1 MKKIFLTLFLLIA
14 FPVLAT
20 HIVGGEFELVHIS
33 GNSYKLNMILYFD
46 KKNGDPGAKDPN
58 ATVGIYRKSD
68 NFRMA
73 TYTLPLV
80 SETEVQYAQPACSDG
95 SIQTTK
101 IVYSLDIFLSPSL
114 YTDPTGYY
122 VSWERCCRNYSILNI
137 YSPEPPPPPTLTSD
151 PTKYAG
157 QTFYLEFPA
166 VVKDGKPFIDSTPRL
181 FPPLSDYA
189 CPYKPYYVDF
199 GGIDND
205 GDSLVYSMVTPLS
218 TKTSQAGPPSLSKP
232 YPEVLWRP
240 PFSLN
245 NIINGIR
252 DLKIS
257 KDGLLTCT
265 PAAIQG
271 LFVFAIKVEEF
282 RKGEKIGES
291 RRDFQLFVVDKC
303 PVASPPVIAGK
314 KLSEIEFG
322 YTRNMNVAF
331 ANSVPDGSRCIQV
344 RVSDLDSTKPDQNFT
359 ENIGIRV
366 VGLNFKSPNL
376 NQILPA
382 ETTAVLKNGSTADFQ
397 ICFPQCP
404 YINGPYQVGI
414 IAFDDACTL
423 PLSDTLKVV
432 VNVQPPT
439 NDRARFV
446 KPTSKKITEVVR
458 EGDFRSWDIEGV
470 DVDGDDLS
478 LLYTTNAFKLE
489 DYGFS
494 LSPYT
499 PQPGSIKTQL
509 TWDPKCDVYPFFKQS
524 NFRLRFLLDDNDL
537 PCKLNPPDTL
547 LFDLTFQEFPKNSPP
562 TISTSGLGASPTA
575 RKISVQRKI
584 FDQLNFTVSG
594 NDVDNDFL
602 VLSGKGQGFNMN
614 DYGITFSTA
623 TGNGNVANNF
633 NWNIKCD
640 KLDLAKK
647 DKYTFQFIVVDN
659 LNKCKFYKADTVDV
673 EVKISKPDNAKPI
686 VTALT
691 TGLQNVSNGNLNF
704 VLGESIEINLLGS
717 DADVIPTKDSLQL
730 NLISATGDLKPEGY
744 TFKNVKGI
752 SGLQSL
758 FSWVP
763 DCSIFKNSVY
773 TNNYSFKFNILDNRC
788 LNAKGDTITI
798 DMKISDVNGTDEK
811 FKLPNVFTPNND
823 QYNDYFALEGID
835 PSPTEGIN
843 LDALVNLPKD
853 NCVQQFQSVKI
864 FNRWGDLVFESTDRK
879 FRWYASQESTGVYY
893 YVVKYNNREYKSPL
907 SVRF

>member
-1 MKKIFLTLFLLIA
+1 VEDPTENRCVK
-14 FPVLAT
+14 VL
-20 HIVGGEFELVHIS
+20 V
-33 GNSYKLNMILYFD
+33 
-46 KKNGDPGAKDPN
+46 
-58 ATVGIYRKSD
+58 SD
-68 NFRMA
+68 NTSTEINSSFEEK
-73 TYTLPLV
+73 V
-80 SETEVQYAQPACSDG
+80 S
-95 SIQTTK
+95 I
-101 IVYSLDIFLSPSL
+101 
-114 YTDPTGYY
+114 
-122 VSWERCCRNYSILNI
+122 R
-137 YSPEPPPPPTLTSD
+137 
-151 PTKYAG
+151 
-157 QTFYLEFPA
+157 A
-166 VVKDGKPFIDSTPRL
+166 VP
-181 FPPLSDYA
+181 
-189 CPYKPYYVDF
+189 
-199 GGIDND
+199 
-205 GDSLVYSMVTPLS
+205 
-218 TKTSQAGPPSLSKP
+218 
-232 YPEVLWRP
+232 
-240 PFSLN
+240 
-245 NIINGIR
+245 
-252 DLKIS
+252 
-257 KDGLLTCT
+257 
-265 PAAIQG
+265 
-271 LFVFAIKVEEF
+271 
-282 RKGEKIGES
+282 
-291 RRDFQLFVVDKC
+291 
-303 PVASPPVIAGK
+303 
-314 KLSEIEFG
+314 
-322 YTRNMNVAF
+322 
-331 ANSVPDGSRCIQV
+331 
-344 RVSDLDSTKPDQNFT
+344 
-359 ENIGIRV
+359 
-366 VGLNFKSPNL
+366 LNFKTDKL
-376 NQILPA
+376 NEILPTI
-382 ETTAVLKNGSTADFQ
+382 TTDVVRNGSTKEFLV
-397 ICFPQCP
+397 CFPQCP
-404 YINGPYQVGI
+404 YTKEPYQVGI
-414 IAFDDACTL
+414 VTFDDTCPQ
-423 PLSDTLKVV
+423 PLLDTLKIT
-432 VNVQPPT
+432 VNVTTQ
-439 NDRARFV
+439 NRRAQFTS
-446 KPTSKKITEVVR
+446 PTSKTITEIVR
-458 EGDFRSWDIEGV
+458 EGETRTWNIEGI
-470 DVDGDDLS
+470 DADNDLLS
-478 LLYTTNAFKLE
+478 LAYTTNGFKLE
-489 DYGFS
+489 DYGFRFES
-494 LSPYT
+494 NDFSTRSGPIQNKLIWE
-499 PQPGSIKTQL
+499 PQ
-509 TWDPKCDVYPFFKQS
+509 CDKYSFLKQS
-524 NFRLRFLLDDNDL
+524 NFRFRFLLDDTDL

-623 TGNGNVANNF
+623 TGNGNVTNNF

-659 LNKCKFYKADTVDV
+659 LNKCKFYRADTVDV

-758 FSWVP
+758 FSWAP

>member
-1 MKKIFLTLFLLIA
+1 MKKIFLTLFLLVA
-14 FPVLAT
+14 LPVMAT
-20 HIVGGEFELVHIS
+20 HIVGGEFELIHIS
-33 GNSYKLNMILYFD
+33 GNTYKLNMILYFD
-46 KKNGDPGAKDPN
+46 KKNGNQGAKDPS
-58 ATVGIYRKSD
+58 AVVGIFRKSD
-68 NFRMA
+68 NLQMA
-73 TYTLPLV
+73 TYNLPRI

-95 SIQTTK
+95 SIETTK
-101 IVYSLDIFLSPSL
+101 IVYSLDIILSQTV
-114 YTDPTGYY
+114 YTDPSGYY
-122 VSWERCCRNYSILNI
+122 VSWQRCCRNYSILNVF
-137 YSPEPPPPPTLTSD
+137 SPSPPGAITTDRTL
-151 PTKYAG
+151 YAG
-157 QTFYLEFPA
+157 QTFYLEFPP
-166 VVKDGKPFIDSTPRL
+166 VVKNGEPFIDSTPRL

-189 CPYKPYYVDF
+189 CPFRPYYVDF
-199 GGIDND
+199 GGVDDD
-205 GDSLVYSMVTPLS
+205 GDSLVYSMTTPLT
-218 TKTSQAGPPSLSKP
+218 TKTSEAGPPASPKP
-232 YPEVLWRP
+232 YPEILWRSP
-240 PFSLN
+240 YSLN
-245 NIINGIR
+245 NIIDGIN

-265 PAAIQG
+265 PSGIQG

-303 PVASPPVIAGK
+303 PIASPPVISGK
-314 KLSEIEFG
+314 RIVDSGFG
-322 YTRNMNVAF
+322 FTKNMNVAF
-331 ANSVPDGSRCIQV
+331 SNTVADGDRCIQV
-344 RVSDLDSTKPDQNFT
+344 RVSDLDSTKPDQNFA

-366 VGLNFKSPNL
+366 VGLNFKSPDL
-376 NQILPA
+376 NQILPSI
-382 ETTAVLKNGSTADFQ
+382 TTSVLRNGSTADFQ
-397 ICFPQCP
+397 ICFPLCP

-446 KPTSKKITEVVR
+446 KPTSKKITEVVH

-470 DVDGDDLS
+470 DVDGDDLT

-509 TWDPKCDVYPFFKQS
+509 TWDPKCDIYPFFKQS
-524 NFRLRFLLDDNDL
+524 NFRIRFLLDDNDL

-623 TGNGNVANNF
+623 TGNGNVSNNF

-659 LNKCKFYKADTVDV
+659 LNKCRFYKADTVDV

-691 TGLQNVSNGNLNF
+691 AGLQNVSNGNLNF
-704 VLGESIEINLLGS
+704 VLGELIEINLLGS

-730 NLISATGDLKPEGY
+730 NLISATGDLNPEGY

-758 FSWVP
+758 FSWAP

-788 LNAKGDTITI
+788 LNAKGDTITV

-823 QYNDYFALEGID
+823 KYNDYFALDGID
-835 PSPTEGIN
+835 TSPKGTN
-843 LDALVNLPKD
+843 LDAEVNLPKD

-879 FRWYASQESTGVYY
+879 FRWYASQESAGVYY
-893 YVVKYNNREYKSPL
+893 YVVKYNNREYKSSL
-907 SVRF
+907 SVIH